1 MTMLGKDKNRKIA
14 DHIFNGSITMSG
26 VCVTIIALFRVMK
39 IGIVTYADEI
49 LSLNTFIFLAATMFS
64 YISLRK
70 ENNQLSEKLAD
81 ILFFTGMISMI
92 IVGLI
97 VVYTAY

>member
-1 MTMLGKDKNRKIA
+1 MLGKDKNRNIA
-14 DHIFNGSITMSG
+14 DHIFSGSITMSG

-39 IGIVTYADEI
+39 IGLLTYADEI

-70 ENNQLSEKLAD
+70 ENNESSEKVAD
-81 ILFFTGMISMI
+81 ILFFTGMIIMI
-92 IVGLI
+92 IVGI
-97 VVYTAY
+97 IIVYTAY

>member
-1 MTMLGKDKNRKIA
+1 MLGRDKNRNLA

-39 IGIVTYADEI
+39 IGLVTYADEI
-49 LSLNTFIFLAATMFS
+49 LAFNTFVFLVSAMLS

-70 ENNQLSEKLAD
+70 EKNEISETIAD
-81 ILFFTGMISMI
+81 VLFFNGMVSMLVVGI
-92 IVGLI
+92 II
-97 VVYTAY
+97 VYTAY

>member
-1 MTMLGKDKNRKIA
+1 MPDKDKNRKIA

-49 LSLNTFIFLAATMFS
+49 LSLNTFIFLAAAMFS

-70 ENNQLSEKLAD
+70 ENNRLSEKFAD

-92 IVGLI
+92 IVGII